1 MTLDCKK
8 LLLGINGPPKVAI
21 TPNSLGEE
29 VFKKA
34 SWDILVMYSANK

>member
-21 TPNSLGEE
+21 TPKSLGEE

-34 SWDILVMYSANK
+34 C